1 MKKGYEKY
9 IDDVRSGKV
18 TTSQYIRQAV
28 ERFERLRV
36 REDIVFDAKAVDD
49 CIYFIAQMQHFLGG
63 SAGKQF
69 ILEPWQQF
77 IIAHVIGLKWKDSGL
92 RITRDLFVLIARK
105 NGKSSLIA
113 ALALYMLIADG
124 EAAPYI
130 GCVASSRDQ
139 AGIIFNMIK
148 EYAKTLDPKGTAI
161 KYFRNYIN
169 FPSNK
174 GTVKVFSSDSAKLDG
189 LNVSL
194 GILDEGHAQK
204 DNLLYSVMKSS
215 MGQRSQPLMVQ
226 ITTAGFLTEGYPCF
240 ETYKLSIE
248 LLAGV
253 KEDDTFAT
261 FLYCLD
267 PDDDFEDERVWI
279 KANPNLDVTVKR
291 DFLRGEVQKAKN
303 DSTQLVPVKTKNF
316 NIFCNSRT
324 AWIPQEKIAK
334 VMQKFNLEDFA
345 GNTCYIGV
353 DLASVGDMT
362 SMAILIPYNGKYYF
376 KTYSFVPRETFI
388 TSPNHELY
396 QRFYDDGDLIIS
408 EGNVTD
414 YQLITNKIVEISHYL
429 TIEGIYYDPYN
440 SSQWAI
446 QMTEL
451 GFNMQQCRQ
460 GLLAFSNPT
469 KEFERL
475 VLSEQAV
482 IYKSTVFLWS
492 VGCVILRVDHNANCK
507 PDKATPNNKIDP
519 IISSIEALSGY
530 MGNPLGNDF
539 DIFVL

>member
-1 MKKGYEKY
+1 MKGYEQY
-9 IDDVRSGKV
+9 IKDVKSGKIV
-18 TTSQYIRQAV
+18 TSQYIKQAV
-28 ERFERLRV
+28 ERFERLRQ
-36 REDIVFDAKAVDD
+36 REDIYFDASAVDD
-49 CIYFIAQMQHFLGG
+49 CIEFISQMKHFLGS
-63 SAGKQF
+63 SAGKNF
-69 ILEPWQQF
+69 NLEPWQQM
-77 IIAHVIGLKWKDSGL
+77 IIAHVIGLKWKSNGL

-124 EAAPYI
+124 EVAPYI
-130 GCVASSRDQ
+130 SCVASSRDQ

-148 EYAKTLDPKGTAI
+148 EYGKTLDPKGDAI
-161 KYFRNYIN
+161 KHFRNYIN
-169 FPSNK
+169 FPSNM

-267 PDDDFEDERVWI
+267 PEDNFEDERVWI
-279 KANPNLDVTVKR
+279 KANPNLDVTISS
-291 DFLRGEVQKAKN
+291 DFLRGEVLKAKN

-324 AWIPQEKIAK
+324 AWIPQEKVAK
-334 VMQKFNLEDFA
+334 VMDRFNLEDFA
-345 GNTCYIGV
+345 GNTCYIGL

-362 SMAILIPYNGKYYF
+362 SMAILIPYNSKYYF
-376 KTYSFVPRETFI
+376 RTYSFVPEETYEN
-388 TSPNHELY
+388 SPNHELY
-396 QRFYDDGDLIIS
+396 QRFYQDGDLIVTP
-408 EGNVTD
+408 GNVTD
-414 YQLITNKIVEISHYL
+414 YQYITNMIVKIGEYMN
-429 TIEGIYYDPYN
+429 IEGIYFDPFN
-440 SSQWAI
+440 SSQLQI
-446 QMTEL
+446 QLTQL
-451 GFNMQQCRQ
+451 GMNMQPCRQ

-492 VGCVILRVDHNANCK
+492 VGCVVLRVDHNSNCK

-519 IISSIEALSGY
+519 VIASIQALSGY
-530 MGNPLGNDF
+530 MGNPMGNDF
-539 DIFVL
+539 EIFVL